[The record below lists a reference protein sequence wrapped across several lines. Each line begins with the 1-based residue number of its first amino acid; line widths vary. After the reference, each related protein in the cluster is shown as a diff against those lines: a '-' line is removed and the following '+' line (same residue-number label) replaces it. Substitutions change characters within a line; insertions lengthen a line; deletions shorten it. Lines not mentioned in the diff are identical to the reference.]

1 MAIMEIR
8 LAIVALLLRVE
19 LLSGL
24 PLRRGTDEM
33 KSYDSVVLTHRSGV
47 LKFELGVGHFL

>member
-1 MAIMEIR
+1 MEIR